1 MEGIRTPEQE
11 AAEDVF
17 FGQSV
22 IIWARW
28 FVILAGAILVLWTTN
43 TEGELSLSIL
53 PIVVLM
59 VVNLYL
65 HGRYMMER
73 PVNKR

>member
-1 MEGIRTPEQE
+1 MEGIRSPEQE

-28 FVILAGAILVLWTTN
+28 FVILAGALFFGALDHK
-43 TEGELSLSIL
+43 
-53 PIVVLM
+53 
-59 VVNLYL
+59 Y
-65 HGRYMMER
+65 
-73 PVNKR
+73 